1 MLLLAAISHL
11 LPLRAQQPDQ
21 GPNNPVNPVL
31 GHLGLTVIALVYVL
45 VVMWQN

>member
-21 GPNNPVNPVL
+21 GPNPVNPVL

-45 VVMWQN
+45 VVMWQS